1 MNICFIANFNKTV
14 FFKKITDQLSN
25 TGFNIYWISVSPKWT
40 KYLLETGV
48 SKSHILSLSNSK
60 ALQFQ
65 TNKEVLEK
73 VYAIEKTNT
82 HNLKQVYYMD
92 RVLSRKPWSYVEQL
106 FSYLVEEISLFI
118 NTKSISIVFGEATAA
133 HEVIAAMI
141 CNTYDQK
148 YLVPHTIRLPNNR
161 FAFFEG
167 YLQTKIFKLQSFD
180 WNEKDTSAFI
190 ENYIKNKPKPNYF
203 NQNNKILSYKNVKY
217 YINIYKKLK
226 DVFHENNENFSEK
239 SIFHHIFYEK
249 KYLKPFYAYYILKN
263 IKFVKINKLGKY
275 VLYTMHV
282 QPEASIDV
290 LGIENHNQYE
300 TIKKIAINLP
310 FDYTLLVKE
319 HLNGLGSRSV
329 SDLQKIASIPGVIL
343 VDPNQNTT
351 DLLKYIE
358 LVCTVSG
365 TIALETALLG
375 KKSITFSPMFF
386 NTLPLCY
393 FQIEPSKVN
402 LYLNKTFNSSEG
414 ELSQKLNDYLSF
426 THKGIISD
434 PVSDPNC
441 INNENIKM
449 VSHAFKHLIFTLNK
463 KEEVK

>member
-1 MNICFIANFNKTV
+1 MNVCFIACFNKTIY
-14 FFKKITDQLSN
+14 FKKITDQLSN
-25 TGFNIYWISVSPKWT
+25 AGFNIYWISVSPKWT
-40 KYLLETGV
+40 KYLLETGINR
-48 SKSHILSLSNSK
+48 SHILSLLNSK
-60 ALQFQ
+60 ALKFQ
-65 TNKEVLEK
+65 TNKSTLEK
-73 VYAIEKTNT
+73 IYTIEKTNI

-92 RVLSRKPWSYVEQL
+92 RVLSKKPWSYVEQL

-118 NTKSISIVFGEATAA
+118 NTKNISIVFGEATAA

-141 CNTYDQK
+141 CNTYGQK

-167 YLQTKIFKLQSFD
+167 YLQTKIFKLHSSD
-180 WNEKDTSAFI
+180 WNEKETSTFI

-203 NQNNKILSYKNVKY
+203 NQNNKTLSYKDVKY
-217 YINIYKKLK
+217 YINLYKKLK
-226 DVFHENNENFSEK
+226 DIFYEKNENFSEK
-239 SIFHHIFYEK
+239 SIFHHFFYEK
-249 KYLKPFYAYYILKN
+249 KYLKPFYAYFIFKN
-263 IKFVKINKLGKY
+263 IKFVRINKPSKY

-290 LGIENHNQYE
+290 LGIENNNQYE

-319 HLNGLGSRSV
+319 HLNGLGTRSV

-351 DLLKYIE
+351 DLLKYVE

-365 TIALETALLG
+365 TIALEAALLK
-375 KKSITFSPMFF
+375 KKSVTFSPMFF
-386 NTLPLCY
+386 NTLPLCF
-393 FQIEPSKVN
+393 FQKDPSKVT
-402 LYLNKTFNSSEG
+402 LYLNKTFNFNKG
-414 ELSQKLNDYLSF
+414 ELVQKLSDYLPF

-441 INNENIKM
+441 ISNKNIEM
-449 VSHAFKHLIFTLNK
+449 VSHAFKHLIFLLTK
-463 KEEVK
+463 KK